1 MVPIYWKILYPT
13 QVDRDLLVFA
23 SVSNQKKRVN
33 VIIKALEKIKTK
45 NVRKIKDEKNVKF
58 ISIELIN

>member
-13 QVDRDLLVFA
+13 QVDRDLLAFA

-58 ISIELIN
+58 ISIEIIN

>member
-23 SVSNQKKRVN
+23 SVSNQKKRVS

-58 ISIELIN
+58 ISIEIIN

>member
-1 MVPIYWKILYPT
+1 MVPIYWKIQYPT

-58 ISIELIN
+58 ISIEIIN

>member
-58 ISIELIN
+58 ISIEIIN